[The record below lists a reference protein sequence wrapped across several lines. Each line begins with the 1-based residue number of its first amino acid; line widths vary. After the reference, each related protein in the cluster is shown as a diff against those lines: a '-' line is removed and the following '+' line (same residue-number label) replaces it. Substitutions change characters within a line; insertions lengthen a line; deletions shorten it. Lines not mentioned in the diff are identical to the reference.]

1 MNEIENFIIV
11 IVCLKDRYKD
21 IKRSVS
27 YYGKGKQRVKR
38 RSGNVKKHN

>member
-1 MNEIENFIIV
+1 MKEIENFIID

-27 YYGKGKQRVKR
+27 YYGKGKQKVKR
-38 RSGNVKKHN
+38 RSRNVKKYN